1 MRSLKR
7 LGRLEGN
14 VEMRNAPRD
23 LFLSQRLFWDQR
35 RHEIYSD
42 TFVHIENADHVLEG
56 TGFVSNEQLT
66 VYRVLRPQGIFPVD
80 RDAMGP
86 SSPDSVAPSASPP
99 SSRRAPMSSMAPL
112 RGNDSLP

>member
-1 MRSLKR
+1 M
-7 LGRLEGN
+7 
-14 VEMRNAPRD
+14 EMRNAPRD

-66 VYRVLRPQGIFPVD
+66 VYRVLRRCDGPVIPGFRCSLGLASLLAQGSDVVD
-80 RDAMGP
+80 GP
-86 SSPDSVAPSASPP
+86 SE
-99 SSRRAPMSSMAPL
+99 
-112 RGNDSLP
+112 GQ